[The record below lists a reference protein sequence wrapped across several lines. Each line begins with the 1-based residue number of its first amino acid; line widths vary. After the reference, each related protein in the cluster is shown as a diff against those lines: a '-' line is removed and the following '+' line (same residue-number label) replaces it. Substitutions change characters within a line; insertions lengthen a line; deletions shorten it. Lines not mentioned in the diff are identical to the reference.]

1 MCLTKTK
8 IYVTYLQFLYKTRK
22 EVFQR
27 HYLHG
32 LKSNTER
39 LKEQQQKHGRART
52 SVYHETHLYPATTKM
67 L

>member
-1 MCLTKTK
+1 MYQTIKYIL
-8 IYVTYLQFLYKTRK
+8 
-22 EVFQR
+22 QR

-39 LKEQQQKHGRART
+39 LKEQQQEHGRART

-67 L
+67 F

>member
-1 MCLTKTK
+1 MYQTIKYIL
-8 IYVTYLQFLYKTRK
+8 
-22 EVFQR
+22 QR

-67 L
+67 F